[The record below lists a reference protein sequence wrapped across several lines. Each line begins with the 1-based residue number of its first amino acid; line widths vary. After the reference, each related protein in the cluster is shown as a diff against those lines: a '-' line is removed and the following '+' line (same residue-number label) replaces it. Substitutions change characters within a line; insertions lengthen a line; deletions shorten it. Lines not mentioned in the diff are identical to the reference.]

1 MNNTLR
7 TSKLF
12 AVLGN
17 PITHSLSP
25 TIHNYALKKLG
36 LQSFYTR
43 FCLPQN
49 ISAKELR
56 LFVLSS
62 DLCGVN
68 ITLPF
73 KEISYE
79 AVDSA
84 LGIANQICAIN
95 TIVRK
100 DEKLV
105 GYNTDAEGF
114 YHAIKHYNPKHVLLL
129 GAGGSARSIALILS
143 KHNIRLTIANR
154 SKEKLSYFR
163 QFGDTMSFNE
173 ICKNTQYDIIVNAT
187 SASIQGMLPMKE
199 DYLIPLLQQC
209 KLAYDLMYQNDD
221 TIFCKLAKKYTNA
234 LDGKAMLI
242 YQGALALLY
251 FNEMEFS
258 DTEFIN
264 IANIM
269 AESLSINL

>member
-1 MNNTLR
+1 M
-7 TSKLF
+7 
-12 AVLGN
+12 
-17 PITHSLSP
+17 
-25 TIHNYALKKLG
+25 
-36 LQSFYTR
+36 
-43 FCLPQN
+43 
-49 ISAKELR
+49 
-56 LFVLSS
+56 
-62 DLCGVN
+62 
-68 ITLPF
+68 
-73 KEISYE
+73 
-79 AVDSA
+79 
-84 LGIANQICAIN
+84 
-95 TIVRK
+95 RK

-269 AESLSINL
+269 AESLGIIL